1 MQLSILSESHCA
13 SLSRLEAD
21 LAIRL
26 ATGVQDTDI
35 IKKVGRMPFALYA
48 SVNYEHLHDE
58 ARWEFIGYTERQ
70 ADFDQR
76 GGSIRSSGVG
86 ASSAK

>member
-1 MQLSILSESHCA
+1 MQLSILSESHCV
-13 SLSRLEAD
+13 SLARLEAD

-35 IKKVGRMPFALYA
+35 IKKVARTPFALNA
-48 SVNYEHLHDE
+48 SVDYEHLDDE
-58 ARWEFIGYTERQ
+58 VRWEFIGYTERQ
-70 ADFDQR
+70 TDFDQR
-76 GGSIRSSGVG
+76 GGSIRSSEVG